1 MAAAAVRYAFRL
13 WQEQR
18 RRPSAS
24 TSRRVVVLGAGE
36 AGAQIVRTMLRNPA
50 SPYLPVA
57 LLDDDPGKRAL
68 RLHGVRVEGCRDD
81 LVAVAERRNADAV
94 LLAIPSASGETL
106 RSLAEPAFAAGIDVL
121 VLPPVEELLGTVTI
135 GDIRPM
141 SEADLI
147 ERRPV
152 EVDLASITEHL
163 TGRRILVTGAGGSI
177 GSELC
182 RQLDGIRPAALV
194 MLDRD
199 ESGLHA
205 TQLAIEGRALL
216 DSPRLVVADIRDRGW
231 LLEVFT
237 RHQPEVVFHTAA
249 LKHEPL
255 LELHP
260 GEAWKTN
267 VLGTQNVLDAAVAS
281 GVQLFVNLST
291 DKAADP
297 TSVLGAS
304 KRITERLTADA
315 AQRTGRPYVS
325 VRFGNVLG
333 SRGSV
338 ITTFRA
344 QITAGGPITITH
356 PDATRFFMTVQEAV
370 VLMIQAAALGEPG
383 ETMVLDMG
391 TSVRIEHIA
400 RRLILQGGR
409 PVEIVYTGLR
419 PGEKLHETLLNSR
432 EPDLRPRHPLIS
444 HVCVPPLS
452 LDEAEQVCL
461 EEGSLHPRGTT
472 DRSRTARRMGRK
484 RGRERP
490 DYQRASST
498 RRLTSSSSSAA
509 VARYRPML
517 RLYGS
522 ATSSAGLSRKISDAV
537 RSRASR
543 RTQSQTSSCRPR
555 GPAVSARATRSRNWN
570 VRCQVDPSIRTT
582 ARRCSWVIVI
592 TRSLPSCARS
602 SGVMERDASC
612 VMVTPSSDMTRWA
625 RLSPAI
631 GDASVPAE
639 AAATVGPRPVSRAR
653 RSAAAIG
660 DRHTLAV
667 HTKSTR
673 ISSA

>member
-1 MAAAAVRYAFRL
+1 VASFLALVAAAAVRYAFRL

-57 LLDDDPGKRAL
+57 LLDDDPRKRAL

-81 LVAVAERRNADAV
+81 LVTVAERRNADAV

-121 VLPPVEELLGTVTI
+121 VLPPVEQLLGTITI
-135 GDIRPM
+135 GDIRPL

-152 EVDLASITEHL
+152 EVDLVSITDHL

-216 DSPRLVVADIRDRGW
+216 DSPSLVVADIRDRGW

-338 ITTFRA
+338 LATFRA
-344 QITAGGPITITH
+344 QIRAGGPITVTH

-400 RRLILQGGR
+400 RRLVLQGGR

-419 PGEKLHETLLNSR
+419 PGEKLHETLLNSH
-432 EPDLRPRHPLIS
+432 EPDCRPRHPLIS
-444 HVCVPPLS
+444 HVRVPPLS
-452 LDEAEQVCL
+452 LDAVEQLCVTD
-461 EEGSLHPRGTT
+461 GSLHVRAARLIAAAQHGAW
-472 DRSRTARRMGRK
+472 TAG
-484 RGRERP
+484 
-490 DYQRASST
+490 
-498 RRLTSSSSSAA
+498 A
-509 VARYRPML
+509 VANAP
-517 RLYGS
+517 
-522 ATSSAGLSRKISDAV
+522 
-537 RSRASR
+537 
-543 RTQSQTSSCRPR
+543 
-555 GPAVSARATRSRNWN
+555 
-570 VRCQVDPSIRTT
+570 TT
-582 ARRCSWVIVI
+582 N
-592 TRSLPSCARS
+592 
-602 SGVMERDASC
+602 E
-612 VMVTPSSDMTRWA
+612 
-625 RLSPAI
+625 
-631 GDASVPAE
+631 
-639 AAATVGPRPVSRAR
+639 RAR
-653 RSAAAIG
+653 RG
-660 DRHTLAV
+660 G
-667 HTKSTR
+667 
-673 ISSA
+673 

>member
-1 MAAAAVRYAFRL
+1 MSREAVLEYDQQLPRRSRTSSFLRRHLPIAQATLDALAWIVAVTVATFARYDFQADKVSASGVALVCVLAVAGQVCFGWALGLYRRRYHYGSFDEVRSLALTVAATGLVLMVVVVGEGGSTVPRTVPFVASFLALVAAAAVRYAFRL

-81 LVAVAERRNADAV
+81 LVAVAERRDADAV

-419 PGEKLHETLLNSR
+419 PGEKLHETLLNSH

-452 LDEAEQVCL
+452 LDDAEQVCL
-461 EEGSLHPRGTT
+461 EDGSLHPRA
-472 DRSRTARRMGRK
+472 ARLIAAAQHGAWA
-484 RGRERP
+484 
-490 DYQRASST
+490 AS
-498 RRLTSSSSSAA
+498 A
-509 VARYRPML
+509 VANAP
-517 RLYGS
+517 
-522 ATSSAGLSRKISDAV
+522 
-537 RSRASR
+537 
-543 RTQSQTSSCRPR
+543 
-555 GPAVSARATRSRNWN
+555 
-570 VRCQVDPSIRTT
+570 TT
-582 ARRCSWVIVI
+582 N
-592 TRSLPSCARS
+592 
-602 SGVMERDASC
+602 E
-612 VMVTPSSDMTRWA
+612 
-625 RLSPAI
+625 
-631 GDASVPAE
+631 
-639 AAATVGPRPVSRAR
+639 RAR
-653 RSAAAIG
+653 RG
-660 DRHTLAV
+660 G
-667 HTKSTR
+667 
-673 ISSA
+673 

>member
-1 MAAAAVRYAFRL
+1 MNREAVLEYDQQSPRRSRTSSFLRRHLPIAQATLDALAWIVAVTVATFARYDFQADKVSDSGVALVCALAVAGQVCFGWAL
-13 WQEQR
+13 GLYR
-18 RRPSAS
+18 RRYHYGSFDE
-24 TSRRVVVLGAGE
+24 V
-36 AGAQIVRTMLRNPA
+36 
-50 SPYLPVA
+50 
-57 LLDDDPGKRAL
+57 
-68 RLHGVRVEGCRDD
+68 
-81 LVAVAERRNADAV
+81 
-94 LLAIPSASGETL
+94 
-106 RSLAEPAFAAGIDVL
+106 RSLALTVAATGL
-121 VLPPVEELLGTVTI
+121 VLMVVVVSEGGSTVPRTVPFVASFSRSWPRPRFVTPSGCGRSSAGVPPRPRRAVSSSSAPVRPVPRSSAPCCAIQPARIYPSPCSTTTPASGRCVSTASASKAAATTSSPSLSAETRTRCCSPYHPPPVRRSARSPSRRSRPASTCSSFLRSRSCSAPSTI

-338 ITTFRA
+338 LHHLSSADHSGWPDHHHPPRRD
-344 QITAGGPITITH
+344 PILH
-356 PDATRFFMTVQEAV
+356 DC
-370 VLMIQAAALGEPG
+370 
-383 ETMVLDMG
+383 
-391 TSVRIEHIA
+391 A
-400 RRLILQGGR
+400 RGGR
-409 PVEIVYTGLR
+409 PPD
-419 PGEKLHETLLNSR
+419 PGGC
-432 EPDLRPRHPLIS
+432 PR
-444 HVCVPPLS
+444 
-452 LDEAEQVCL
+452 
-461 EEGSLHPRGTT
+461 
-472 DRSRTARRMGRK
+472 
-484 RGRERP
+484 
-490 DYQRASST
+490 
-498 RRLTSSSSSAA
+498 
-509 VARYRPML
+509 
-517 RLYGS
+517 
-522 ATSSAGLSRKISDAV
+522 
-537 RSRASR
+537 
-543 RTQSQTSSCRPR
+543 
-555 GPAVSARATRSRNWN
+555 
-570 VRCQVDPSIRTT
+570 
-582 ARRCSWVIVI
+582 
-592 TRSLPSCARS
+592 
-602 SGVMERDASC
+602 
-612 VMVTPSSDMTRWA
+612 
-625 RLSPAI
+625 
-631 GDASVPAE
+631 
-639 AAATVGPRPVSRAR
+639 RAR
-653 RSAAAIG
+653 
-660 DRHTLAV
+660 
-667 HTKSTR
+667 
-673 ISSA
+673 